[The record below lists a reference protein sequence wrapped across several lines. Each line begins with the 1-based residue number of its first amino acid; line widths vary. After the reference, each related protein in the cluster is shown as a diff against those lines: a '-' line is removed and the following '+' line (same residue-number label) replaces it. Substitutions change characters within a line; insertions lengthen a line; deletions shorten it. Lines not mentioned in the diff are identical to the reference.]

1 MSAINAPRVILGG
14 LAAGLV
20 MNVLDITTGL
30 TILADDMNANA
41 QRLNLDQ
48 AVLNSTATMV
58 TWIVIDFLYGLL
70 VVFTYA
76 GFRPRFGPGPRTAII
91 AGVTIYA
98 AITAILVGFLSVGMF
113 MQGPFMKQAAIALVI
128 TIIASVVGGAIYKE
142 T

>member
-1 MSAINAPRVILGG
+1 VSAINAPRVILGG

>member
-1 MSAINAPRVILGG
+1 VSAINAPRVILGG

-20 MNVLDITTGL
+20 MNVLDVTTGL
-30 TILADDMNANA
+30 TLLADDMNANA

-98 AITAILVGFLSVGMF
+98 GITVILAGFLSVGMF
-113 MQGPFMKQAAIALVI
+113 MQGPFIKQAAISLGVV
-128 TIIASVVGGAIYKE
+128 IIASLVGGAIYKE

>member
-20 MNVLDITTGL
+20 MNVLDVTTGL
-30 TILADDMNANA
+30 TLLADDMNANA

>member
-20 MNVLDITTGL
+20 MNVLDVTTGL

-41 QRLNLDQ
+41 QRLNLDP
-48 AVLNSTATMV
+48 AVLNSTAAMV

-76 GFRPRFGPGPRTAII
+76 GFRPRFGPGPTTAII

-98 AITAILVGFLSVGMF
+98 GIT
-113 MQGPFMKQAAIALVI
+113 
-128 TIIASVVGGAIYKE
+128 
-142 T
+142 

>member
-76 GFRPRFGPGPRTAII
+76 GFRPRFGPGPKTAII